1 MKQYQPPEIELI
13 RFRMTNVIAASGG
26 TDESEDTDEDL
37 PNPPVNS

>member
-13 RFRMTNVIAASGG
+13 KFPMTSVISAGGG
-26 TDESEDTDEDL
+26 TDESEDTDEGL